1 MTREDRLIKKIEQG
15 DIRAADELIGIYYP
29 EILRYCLWHAPN
41 RAFAE
46 DAAQETF
53 LKALR
58 YFDRYTHRGKF
69 RAFLYQIA
77 ANTCIDMSRKIRTTE
92 MSLEE
97 MQTEPAKEETGY
109 ENVQSDMALQ
119 QMVKGLPPDQQEI
132 VLLRFG
138 QDLTMRE
145 IAEAVN
151 IPLRTVQTRL
161 RSALKKLKKEIERG
175 GVQ

>member
-1 MTREDRLIKKIEQG
+1 MREEILLKRLRAG
-15 DIRAADELIGIYYP
+15 DASAMDELVRMYYS
-29 EILRYCLWHAPN
+29 EILRYCKWHAPDVHL
-41 RAFAE
+41 AE

-77 ANTCIDMSRKIRTTE
+77 ANTCIDMRRKIRTAET
-92 MSLEE
+92 SLEE
-97 MQTEPAKEETGY
+97 MQVDPAKEETGY
-109 ENVQSDMALQ
+109 EDVQSDLALR

-161 RSALKKLKKEIERG
+161 RSALKKLKKEVERG

>member
-161 RSALKKLKKEIERG
+161 RSALKKLKKEVERG